1 MKLRI
6 AVPAY
11 SGQIT
16 VSTAHSL
23 NLETRAMAAVGIEAE
38 VTFLPGMPLIHV
50 VRNMQ
55 VHQFLHE
62 SDADKLVFVDADVG
76 WRMGSLFHVATHKE
90 HVVGAGVR
98 RRKEPE
104 DYAVNFLDSGIE
116 QDPATGLIE
125 IESIGMAL
133 TAITRECLVTFR
145 DKTPEYAYG
154 FNDQTHHGFFQLP
167 IGGGQVVGEDVFFCQ
182 KWRELG
188 GKVFL
193 DPRHFCTHTDG
204 VKVYG
209 GCIGE
214 WLNRGLE
221 KTKDQLEAAE

>member
-1 MKLRI
+1 MKLHI

-11 SGQIT
+11 DGKIC

-23 NLETRAMAAVGIEAE
+23 NLETRAMAAAGIEAE
-38 VTFLPGMPLIHV
+38 VSFLPGMPLIHV

-55 VHQFLHE
+55 AHKFLHE
-62 SDADKLVFVDADVG
+62 SKADKIVFVDADVG
-76 WRMGSLFHVATHKE
+76 WRMGSLFHVAMHKE
-90 HVVGAGVR
+90 HVVAAGVR

-104 DYAVNFLDSGIE
+104 DYAVNFLDSGID
-116 QDPATGLIE
+116 QDPKTGLIE
-125 IESIGMAL
+125 IETIGMAL
-133 TAITRECLVTFR
+133 TAITRECLETFR
-145 DKTPEYAYG
+145 EKTPEYAYG
-154 FNDQTHHGFFQLP
+154 FNGQTQHGFFQLP

-193 DPRHFCTHTDG
+193 DPRHWTTHTDG
-204 VKVYG
+204 VKAFG

-214 WLNRGLE
+214 WLNKNVER
-221 KTKDQLEAAE
+221 TKDAAE